1 LIKRIEKILPSFCW
15 LPIFTAVALNMI
27 IYFIVPFFLPSN
39 LNRYD
44 FSNAIDYALP
54 FVPFFLLFYI
64 LAYVQ
69 WVGSYIYH
77 CRESVRLCYRITTAD
92 VIAKLIC
99 LFCFVFIPTQIVR
112 PEITGNGLF
121 ELGTKFIYLV
131 DKPINLF
138 PSIHCLE
145 SWICFRGALMMKKK
159 NIFYIIFQGIFTLLV
174 FASTVLIKQHFV
186 IDIPAGILAVE
197 IGFLVSDGFK
207 AWRLMDKIQPRFV
220 KKTLN
225 ENF

>member
-1 LIKRIEKILPSFCW
+1 
-15 LPIFTAVALNMI
+15 
-27 IYFIVPFFLPSN
+27 
-39 LNRYD
+39 
-44 FSNAIDYALP
+44 
-54 FVPFFLLFYI
+54 
-64 LAYVQ
+64 
-69 WVGSYIYH
+69 
-77 CRESVRLCYRITTAD
+77 
-92 VIAKLIC
+92 
-99 LFCFVFIPTQIVR
+99 
-112 PEITGNGLF
+112 
-121 ELGTKFIYLV
+121 
-131 DKPINLF
+131 
-138 PSIHCLE
+138 
-145 SWICFRGALMMKKK
+145 MMKKK